1 MRQTVT
7 HRDRRS
13 RRRAAGAG
21 APWAVTMAVTGVLA
35 VAGVLAGP
43 LAGTAGAAQL
53 QPYTNPAYIAPIPG
67 QNLSPPAPRQNLT
80 PAPPPTTRPSEG
92 DSSSRIQG
100 GSTRR
105 LPLPSSQQGQ

>member
-1 MRQTVT
+1 MRQSFTPQ
-7 HRDRRS
+7 DRRS
-13 RRRAAGAG
+13 RRRMARIGMMGA
-21 APWAVTMAVTGVLA
+21 LA
-35 VAGVLAGP
+35 LALSVP
-43 LAGTAGAAQL
+43 LAGAAAAAQL

-105 LPLPSSQQGQ
+105 LPLPAPQQGQ